1 MNLFSH
7 NKIQFKN
14 HDPLDD
20 GLAEEIA
27 AEQNEAEAFGTLDD
41 IDADTLIEHWATI
54 AADVEQNPTS
64 FAVDEE

>member
-20 GLAEEIA
+20 GLGEEIT
-27 AEQNEAEAFGTLDD
+27 AEQNEADAFGTLDD
-41 IDADTLIEHWATI
+41 IDADVLIEHWATI
-54 AADVEQNPTS
+54 AADVERSPDV
-64 FAVDEE
+64 FAEDEE